1 MTDKTFILYYAH
13 TAQIISEILY
23 KIFYIVMQ
31 FYLKS
36 YSDCLISFSTVYI
49 DVHGY
54 TLNNISLIFKN

>member
-1 MTDKTFILYYAH
+1 MTDITFILYYAH

-36 YSDCLISFSTVYI
+36 HSDCLIALNTVYI

-54 TLNNISLIFKN
+54 TLNNISLVVKD